1 MTRHL
6 RRCAAY
12 LLKSVRLTNRCF
24 LSLSAL
30 FDVRQCQSD
39 FQEFNIV
46 TWKAP
51 GCARVHQPD
60 GQKFIWWTGRSSRLS
75 YGTLHYTC
83 RRFLWTII
91 LAAIDSSE
99 PFSPSGAFKTTKEVP
114 RPRKQDQDFPA
125 PRPRLPTLPDRHTSQ
140 ISCSSQSR
148 WPVVPPSE
156 DARYALALRY

>member
-1 MTRHL
+1 MLFVTVSAVRCPTTSIDFKNSTLSRGKHL
-6 RRCAAY
+6 VLLAY
-12 LLKSVRLTNRCF
+12 INLM
-24 LSLSAL
+24 
-30 FDVRQCQSD
+30 
-39 FQEFNIV
+39 
-46 TWKAP
+46 
-51 GCARVHQPD
+51 QPD
-60 GQKFIWWTGRSSRLS
+60 GQEFICWTGRSSRLS
-75 YGTLHYTC
+75 YGMLHYTC

-156 DARYALALRY
+156 DARYALALRYLY